1 MTELENHL
9 HHYFSIGQ
17 HDCQK
22 LAALFQEEKLTKGEF
37 FLKVQQQ
44 SNRLSF
50 IAHGLLRLFVAL
62 PDKEVTQW
70 IASSGNFV
78 TDLSG
83 FLFRN
88 PSRWNIQALTEV
100 TLYTISHDQY
110 LTLGEL
116 IPKWN
121 EFEKLF
127 IGKCFVT
134 LENRMFQQIS
144 LSAEER
150 YQLLFEH
157 HRELFHQVPLQ
168 YLASM
173 MGMTPETLSRIR
185 GKKTS

>member
-1 MTELENHL
+1 MTELEHYL

-17 HDCQK
+17 HDCKK
-22 LAALFQEEKLTKGEF
+22 LAALFQEEKLMKGEF
-37 FLKVQQQ
+37 FLRSQQQ
-44 SNRLSF
+44 SNKLSF
-50 IAHGLLRLFVAL
+50 IQHGILRLFVNL

-70 IASSGNFV
+70 IANSGTFI

-88 PSRWNIQALTEV
+88 PARWNIQALTEV
-100 TLYTISHDQY
+100 TLYTISHEQY
-110 LTLGEL
+110 LKVGDL

-127 IGKCFVT
+127 IGKCFVA
-134 LENRMFQQIS
+134 LENRIFNQIS

-150 YQLLFEH
+150 YQLLFEQQ
-157 HRELFHQVPLQ
+157 RELFHQVPLQ

-173 MGMTPETLSRIR
+173 LGMTPETLSRIR
-185 GKKTS
+185 SKKNS

>member
-1 MTELENHL
+1 MTELENYL
-9 HHYFSIGQ
+9 HHYFSIGL
-17 HDCQK
+17 HDGKK
-22 LAALFQEEKLTKGEF
+22 LAGLFQEEKLAKGDF
-37 FLKVQQQ
+37 FLKSQQQ

-50 IAHGLLRLFVAL
+50 IQHGLLRLFVTL

-70 IASSGNFV
+70 IANSGTFV

-88 PSRWNIQALTEV
+88 PSRWNIQALSEV
-100 TLYTISHDQY
+100 TLYTISHEQY
-110 LTLGEL
+110 LNIGQL

-127 IGKCFVT
+127 IGKCFVS
-134 LENRMFQQIS
+134 LENRMFNQIS

-150 YQLLFEH
+150 YQILFEEQ
-157 HRELFHQVPLQ
+157 RELFHQVPLQ

-173 MGMTPETLSRIR
+173 LGMTPETLSRIR
-185 GKKTS
+185 NKKTS